1 MTSKVT
7 LKKGLDIKLRGSA
20 QYNEPHEVKPTKC
33 AITADDFRGII
44 PKVDVK
50 EGDNV
55 AIGTPLFHDKVHPEI
70 IVVSPIAGTIEKVV
84 RGERRK
90 LERIVITPSESNEC
104 IKLDTKA
111 DNRASAKGLLL
122 ASGLWTMLR
131 QRPYDIIPN
140 PDITPR
146 DIFITAF
153 DSAPLAPDLSALLT
167 GHESQLIAGV
177 KLLRHLTDGNI
188 YIGTRHGDGFYDIE
202 GVSIIEFDGPHPSG
216 NAGIQCA
223 NIAPVNK
230 GETVWVLD
238 AITLMRIGQLIEIG
252 TPSMSTTLALT
263 GSEVC
268 NPHYI
273 TTTIGADIA
282 SLTKGNINDNGH
294 KHRIISGNVL
304 TGIPVAMDGYLRYPY
319 RHITVIPEGDDCDE
333 FLGWASLSPSKM
345 STSRSFPGHFTKRL
359 FSPDARLQG
368 GRRAM
373 ILSGE
378 YDKVLPMDI
387 LPEYLI
393 KSIMARDI
401 DRMEQLGI
409 YEVAAED
416 FALCE
421 YVDASKL
428 ELQKIVQDGLDYLRN
443 ELS

>member
-1 MTSKVT
+1 MASKVT
-7 LKKGLDIKLRGSA
+7 LKKGLDIKLRGNA
-20 QYNEPHEVKPTKC
+20 QYCAPREVRPAKC

-50 EGDNV
+50 DGDNV

-70 IVVSPIAGTIEKVV
+70 IVVSPIAGTVEKVV

-104 IKLDTKA
+104 IKFDTKV

-122 ASGLWTMLR
+122 ASGLWAMLR
-131 QRPYDIIPN
+131 QRPYDIIPA

-153 DSAPLAPDLSALLT
+153 DSAPLAPDFSALLM
-167 GHESQLIAGV
+167 GNESRLNAGV
-177 KLLRHLTDGNI
+177 KLLRLLTDGNI
-188 YIGTRHGDGFYDIE
+188 YIGTRYGNQFCNIE
-202 GVSIIEFDGPHPSG
+202 GASIVEFDGPHPSG

-230 GETVWVLD
+230 GETVWMLD
-238 AITLMRIGQLIEIG
+238 AITLMRIGQLIETGIL
-252 TPSMSTTLALT
+252 TTSTTLALT

-282 SLTKGNINDNGH
+282 SLIKGNIEDNGRR
-294 KHRIISGNVL
+294 HRIISGNVL
-304 TGIPVAMDGYLRYPY
+304 TGTPVAIDDYLRYPY

-345 STSRSFPGHFTKRL
+345 STSRSFPGHFSKRL